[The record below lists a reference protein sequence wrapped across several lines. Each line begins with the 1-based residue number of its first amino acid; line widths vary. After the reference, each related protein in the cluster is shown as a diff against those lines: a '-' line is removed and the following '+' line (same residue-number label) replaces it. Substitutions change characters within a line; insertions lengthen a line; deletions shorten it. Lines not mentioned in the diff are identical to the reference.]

1 MSRGSAQ
8 APQRRPAENS
18 GVTPESP
25 ETGGKSPPSPDP
37 ALAVNAAAM
46 NAPASPVM
54 KPWVEG
60 IAPYVPGKSA
70 LGSRPVVAKLSSN
83 ENPFGASPLAIAA
96 MTAVL
101 GKTHL
106 YPDPAS
112 TALREAIGAL
122 HGLEPERIICGTG
135 SDELI
140 HLVAGAYAGLGD
152 EVLYVRHGFAVYDIA
167 ARRVGATP
175 VIAPDLDYTCDVDAV
190 LAAVTP
196 RTRVVFLANPNNPTG
211 TIIPASEV
219 RRLHAG
225 LPADCVF
232 ALDCAYAEFATGEY
246 EDGLQLARDHANV
259 VALRTF
265 SKIYGLAAQRIGWAY
280 AQPALIEALH
290 RIRAPFNVPTT
301 GQAGAVAALA
311 DQAFI
316 TMVREHTL
324 HWRTWLAGEIA
335 ALGNAGL
342 RAIPSAANFVL
353 VEFPESGPCTAAAAN
368 EALLADGI
376 IARYLAVQA
385 MPRCIR
391 ISIGTEA
398 ETRAAAASLR
408 AFVERAA

>member
-1 MSRGSAQ
+1 MTTSP
-8 APQRRPAENS
+8 AP
-18 GVTPESP
+18 TM
-25 ETGGKSPPSPDP
+25 KSYV
-37 ALAVNAAAM
+37 AGLHA
-46 NAPASPVM
+46 
-54 KPWVEG
+54 
-60 IAPYVPGKSA
+60 YVPGKAS
-70 LGSRPVVAKLSSN
+70 LGDRPIVAKLSSN
-83 ENPFGASPLAIAA
+83 ENPFGPSPKAVEA

-101 GKTHL
+101 GNSHL

-112 TALREAIGAL
+112 TALREALAAQ
-122 HGLEPERIICGTG
+122 HGIEVDRIICGTG
-135 SDELI
+135 SDELL
-140 HLVAGAYAGLGD
+140 HLVAGAFAGVGD

-175 VIAPDLDYTCDVDAV
+175 VVAPDADYACDVDAL
-190 LAAVTP
+190 LAAVNP

-211 TIIPASEV
+211 TLISAAEV

-232 ALDCAYAEFATGEY
+232 ALDAAYAEFADGEY
-246 EDGLQLARDHANV
+246 ENGIGLARQFPNV

-280 AQPALIEALH
+280 AQPGLIDAMH

-301 GQAGAVAALA
+301 GQAGAIAALG
-311 DQAFI
+311 DSDWVEK
-316 TMVREHTL
+316 TRSHTIQ
-324 HWRTWLAGEIA
+324 WRQWLAGEVN

-353 VEFPESGPCTAAAAN
+353 VEFPESGPANAAAAN
-368 EALLADGI
+368 QALLEDGI
-376 IARYLAVQA
+376 IARYLAVQD

-408 AFVERAA
+408 RFVETVAG